1 MKRPTAKTQ
10 ARKEGKKERVKKLV
24 DNLLAEQRMF
34 KDNKPV
40 LTSRTFPG
48 SASLESAAIATA
60 GHPVA

>member
-10 ARKEGKKERVKKLV
+10 ARKQGKHERVRKLV

-40 LTSRTFPG
+40 LTSNKELRY
-48 SASLESAAIATA
+48 AS
-60 GHPVA
+60 